1 MQQKAHQRPKN
12 IHQIAFFNKKLANFP
27 DPRPPTTLCDLMK
40 VYLKRTLTFLLPFNA
55 SYSSTTKLIQ
65 QYYLHLKGLEDELRI
80 FEMQLFGTDLLQ

>member
-1 MQQKAHQRPKN
+1 
-12 IHQIAFFNKKLANFP
+12 
-27 DPRPPTTLCDLMK
+27 MK
-40 VYLKRTLTFLLPFNA
+40 VYLKKTLTFLLPFNA